1 MITEEAIREA
11 IHPVQDPE
19 IALSILDLGLVYAIE
34 IDQEKKSV
42 VIRMTLTSPMCPAGP
57 EMLAA
62 TEMAARRVPGVE
74 DAKVEL
80 VWEPRWDP
88 RIHCSED
95 AKAYLGIWD

>member
-1 MITEEAIREA
+1 MITEDAVREAIR
-11 IHPVQDPE
+11 PVQDPE
-19 IALSILDLGLVYAIE
+19 IALSIIDLGLVYAIE

-42 VIRMTLTSPMCPAGP
+42 VVKMTLTSPMCPAGP

-62 TEMAARRVPGVE
+62 TEMAARRAPGVE

-88 RIHCSED
+88 KIHCSED
-95 AKAYLGIWD
+95 AKAYLGFWD